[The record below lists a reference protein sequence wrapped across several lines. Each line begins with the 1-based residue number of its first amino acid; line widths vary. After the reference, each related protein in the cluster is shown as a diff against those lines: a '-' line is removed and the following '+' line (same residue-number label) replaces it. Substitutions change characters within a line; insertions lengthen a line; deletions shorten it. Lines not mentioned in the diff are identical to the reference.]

1 MTDKGIIISM
11 IIIIALS
18 GFFALK
24 VYALNNE
31 VRIAQEQMIQL
42 ELQLEEQK
50 LINNKFKEQ
59 LDEIDYRYQLSL
71 RTVDDRRRM

>member
-1 MTDKGIIISM
+1 M
-11 IIIIALS
+11 IIVIALG

-24 VYALNNE
+24 LYALNNE

-50 LINNKFKEQ
+50 LINQKVKKN
-59 LDEIDYRYQLSL
+59 LAEINYRYQLSL
-71 RTVDDRRRM
+71 RTVDDRRMR